1 MIIRKAT
8 ITDLNQLVFLFDG
21 YRAFYSKPSDIESAK
36 VFLRER
42 ISKNESQI
50 FVAEE
55 NNCLIGF
62 VQLYPIFSSTRMKKM
77 WLLNDLFV
85 NPNFR
90 GKGIS
95 VALIDEA
102 KKLCTNTGS
111 CGMLLETAKSD
122 LIGNQLYLKT
132 GFSLDTAHNYYEWEV

>member
-1 MIIRKAT
+1 
-8 ITDLNQLVFLFDG
+8 
-21 YRAFYSKPSDIESAK
+21 
-36 VFLRER
+36 
-42 ISKNESQI
+42 
-50 FVAEE
+50 
-55 NNCLIGF
+55 
-62 VQLYPIFSSTRMKKM
+62 M

-111 CGMLLETAKSD
+111 CGMLLETAKSN

>member
-111 CGMLLETAKSD
+111 CGMLLETAKSN